1 MALFDETA
9 AWVADYQSRARL
21 TGETRIADLA
31 QAAPHPRRDLVAC
44 TATFRPGP
52 DAAQR
57 RQVVLV
63 EGGRHRPVLPDAAA
77 SSSPVWSADGDRLC
91 VLATGADDL
100 VTVVVLDVS
109 GVEMTRATGLGGSA
123 ELARWSPDGTRLALV
138 VADPGAEISDVW
150 GSGTVGG
157 GTDESWRPHV
167 QPDDGGRRRLL
178 VWDVTEASHRTVT
191 ALNVWETDWCGD
203 DLVAVVSDGA
213 GEDAWYSA
221 RLMRLGLD
229 GEVAPLYDATHQ
241 LARPSGSPDGRT
253 WSVLTGF
260 ASDRDLLAGSLV
272 VGRPGP
278 APTVLAT
285 ADTHVTEHRWVS
297 DDVVLFIGHRGLD
310 TVVGSVDART
320 GDSTEIWS
328 GRATTGTYQPELG
341 GLSPTGEPV
350 LVLEQH
356 DLPPRLVRLGTD
368 GVAVLLD
375 SAGPGTA
382 HVIGSTGE
390 TRSVTWTSP
399 DAMPMEGLLTLPRGD
414 GPHPLVVHVHG
425 GPVGAYQDGW
435 IGRDAHT
442 TILVA
447 RGYAAFRPNPRGSA
461 GRGAAFAEAVL
472 GDMGGLDVQDIL
484 SGVDTLVTA
493 GLVDRERVGITG
505 QSYAGFMAAWMPC
518 LSDLFAASVARS
530 PCTDW
535 RSQHLTSNIAEFDRL
550 FLEGDPF
557 DPGSQYQTR
566 NPLTHHAQCR
576 TPMLLTAGSLD
587 LATPVNQAQQ
597 MYKALS
603 ERGVESALAIYP
615 EEGHG
620 VQAPP
625 ALADQCAR
633 MVSWFERFMP
643 AQR

>member
-1 MALFDETA
+1 VAGQEKTS
-9 AWVADYQSRARL
+9 AWVADFQRRARL
-21 TGETRIADLA
+21 TGDAGIADLT
-31 QAAPHPRRDLVAC
+31 QARPHPGRDLVAC
-44 TATFRPGP
+44 TATFRPAP
-52 DAAQR
+52 DAPQR

-63 EGGRHRPVLPDAAA
+63 EAGRHRPLLPDAA
-77 SSSPVWSADGDRLC
+77 SSGSPVWSPDGDRIC
-91 VLATGADDL
+91 VLAAAADEL
-100 VTVVVLDVS
+100 MTAVVLDAS
-109 GVEMTRATGLGGSA
+109 GAEVARATGLDGSV
-123 ELARWSPDGTRLALV
+123 ELARWSPDGTRVALV

-157 GTDESWRPHV
+157 AAQESWRPHV
-167 QPDDGGRRRLL
+167 LPDDGGRRRLL
-178 VWDVTEASHRTVT
+178 IWDVADGSHRTVT
-191 ALNVWETDWCGD
+191 GLNVWEADWCGD
-203 DLVAVVSDGA
+203 RLLALVSEGA
-213 GEDAWYSA
+213 GEDAWYAA
-221 RLMRLGLD
+221 RLVRLGLD
-229 GEVAPLYDATHQ
+229 GELGPLYDATFQ

-253 WSVLTGF
+253 WSALTGL

-272 VGRPGP
+272 VGHPGS
-278 APTVLAT
+278 APTVIET
-285 ADTHVTEHRWVS
+285 AGTHVTEHRWVS
-297 DDVVLFIGHRGLD
+297 ADVVLFIGHRGLD
-310 TVVGSVDART
+310 TVVGSVDVRT
-320 GDSTEIWS
+320 GESTEIWN

-341 GLSPTGEPV
+341 GLSVTGEPV
-350 LVLEQH
+350 VVLEQH
-356 DLPPRLVRLGTD
+356 DVPPRLVRLGAD
-368 GVAVLLD
+368 GIEVLLD

-382 HVIGSTGE
+382 HVVASTGE
-390 TRSVTWTSP
+390 TRSVTWTST
-399 DAMPMEGLLTLPRGD
+399 DSTSMEGLLTLPAGD

-425 GPVGAYQDGW
+425 GPVCAYQDGW
-435 IGRDAHT
+435 LGRDPHT

-447 RGYAAFRPNPRGSA
+447 RGYAVFRPNPRGSA

-484 SGVDTLVTA
+484 SGIDALVAA

-505 QSYAGFMAAWMPC
+505 QSYGGFMAAWMPC
-518 LSDLFAASVARS
+518 LTDLFAASVARS

-550 FLEGDPF
+550 FLDGDPF
-557 DPGSQYQTR
+557 DPASQYQTR
-566 NPLTHHAQCR
+566 NPLTHHARCR

-633 MVSWFERFMP
+633 MVAWFERFMP
-643 AQR
+643 VTP